1 MPHFRQTNIFDETNQ
16 NQIISEIAFPRNK
29 STMGFKLISNLILL
43 MVHDLNRGTK
53 GWDEKSNEGKN
64 SKEEKSEGLKIQRT
78 KVLQGNE
85 IIWVW
90 GTQDWGTK
98 ETQHIEVCAT
108 WPVLCKSKVSMT
120 SLCSTTAPNCCTSQ
134 SKDKYCVY

>member
-85 IIWVW
+85 IILVW

-98 ETQHIEVCAT
+98 GPFILQPHF
-108 WPVLCKSKVSMT
+108 WKSV
-120 SLCSTTAPNCCTSQ
+120 
-134 SKDKYCVY
+134 DKWFQKSGSSNSDFFFGQPLFSNLKKC